1 MVKLLILYFTF
12 RLPSNITVFSDIY
25 LDQAHVLKA
34 QDKCSQLLLFPQNQ
48 QIFRSV
54 LFLVGEYHLITWV
67 SKSSTISGQRQL
79 LESYQAKATF
89 LSDEQHLIFLL
100 FEDKGRLHAY
110 HNSIKVRLLPGQSL
124 SSELERGRPQ

>member
-1 MVKLLILYFTF
+1 MIKFFHTLFYF
-12 RLPSNITVFSDIY
+12 RLPSNVTVFSYIY

-67 SKSSTISGQRQL
+67 SKSLTISGQQRL
-79 LESYQAKATF
+79 LESYQAKTTF

-100 FEDKGRLHAY
+100 FEDKGMLHAH
-110 HNSIKVRLLPGQSL
+110 HNGIKSRLLPGQSL
-124 SSELERGRPQ
+124 SSELERGCPQ